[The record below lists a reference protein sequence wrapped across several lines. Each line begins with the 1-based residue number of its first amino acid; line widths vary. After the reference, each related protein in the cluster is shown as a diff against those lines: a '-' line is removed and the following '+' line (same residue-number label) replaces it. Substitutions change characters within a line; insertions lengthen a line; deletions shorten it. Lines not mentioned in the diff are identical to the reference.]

1 MVKRAHRNAGPAA
14 TAGLLLPSALAAA
27 QLAMLLLVCSLTAGF
42 GCSASLPECIS
53 PEKYR
58 VLEAVLAQGAADLGS
73 RERLGIAQAMAEAEC
88 TLRVDAFLLLAMAER
103 ESRLDPAARGKAGGI
118 GLLQVRAATG
128 EAVSKRAG
136 WTWRGERT
144 LLDGAA
150 NVRIAAAYLADL
162 HSRFRSW
169 EAALTAY
176 NLGPARLRQLVRRG
190 KPATSP
196 YARAVLQRRHRLRE
210 TLAGGVHS
218 LHD

>member
-1 MVKRAHRNAGPAA
+1 MAKRAHRSAGPPAPP
-14 TAGLLLPSALAAA
+14 GLPLRSALAPE
-27 QLAMLLLVCSLTAGF
+27 QLVIALLVCNLAAEL
-42 GCSASLPECIS
+42 GCSASVPECIS

-58 VLEAVLAQGAADLGS
+58 VLEAVLARGAPDLGS

-88 TLRVDAFLLLAMAER
+88 TTRVDAFLLLAMAER
-103 ESRLDPAARGKAGGI
+103 ESQLDPTARGPAGGI

-128 EAVSKRAG
+128 EAVARQAG

-144 LLDGAA
+144 LLDSAA

-162 HSRFRSW
+162 HSRFGSW

-176 NLGPARLRQLVRRG
+176 NLGPARLRRLVRSG

-196 YARAVLQRRHRLRE
+196 YARAILQRKRRLRE
-210 TLAGGVHS
+210 TLAGGVHPPRE
-218 LHD
+218 

>member
-1 MVKRAHRNAGPAA
+1 MAKRAHRNAGRAA
-14 TAGLLLPSALAAA
+14 LPGLPLPSALAAA
-27 QLAMLLLVCSLTAGF
+27 RLAMALLVCSLRAGL

-58 VLEAVLAQGAADLGS
+58 VLEAALAQGAPHLGT

-103 ESRLDPAARGKAGGI
+103 ESQLDPAARGKAGGI

-128 EAVSKRAG
+128 EAVAKRAG

-150 NVRIAAAYLADL
+150 NVRLAAAYLADL
-162 HSRFRSW
+162 HGRFHSW

-176 NLGPARLRQLVRRG
+176 NLGPARLRELVRSG

-196 YARAVLQRRHRLRE
+196 YARAVLRRKQRLRE
-210 TLAGGVHS
+210 TLAGGAHS
-218 LHD
+218 PHD